1 MTHDEARRAIERVL
15 ARIAPEADL
24 GGLDPRAD
32 LRETLDLDSMDF
44 LNFVVGVHAD
54 TGLDVPESDYPK
66 LATLAGCI
74 AYLTAG
80 ERSPGGARE
89 RA

>member
-1 MTHDEARRAIERVL
+1 VTPDAARQAIARAL

-24 GGLDPRAD
+24 AAIDPRAD

-44 LNFVVGVHAD
+44 LNFIVGLHAE
-54 TGLDVPESDYPK
+54 TGVEVPESDYPK

-74 AYLTAG
+74 AYL
-80 ERSPGGARE
+80 GA
-89 RA
+89 A

>member
-1 MTHDEARRAIERVL
+1 VTPDEARGAIERAL

-44 LNFVVGVHAD
+44 LNFVVGLHAE
-54 TGLDVPESDYPK
+54 TGIEVPESDYPE

-74 AYLTAG
+74 AYLAAG
-80 ERSPGGARE
+80 GRQGA
-89 RA
+89 

>member
-1 MTHDEARRAIERVL
+1 MTRDEARRVIERVL

-24 GGLDPRAD
+24 GGLDPRVD

-44 LNFVVGVHAD
+44 LNFVVGLHSE

-66 LATLAGCI
+66 LATFEACI

-80 ERSPGGARE
+80 ERGPGGARQGV
-89 RA
+89 

>member
-1 MTHDEARRAIERVL
+1 MNPDEARSAIARAL

-32 LRETLDLDSMDF
+32 LRESLDLDSMDF
-44 LNFVVGVHAD
+44 LNFVVGLHAE
-54 TGLDVPESDYPK
+54 TGIEVPESDYPE
-66 LATLAGCI
+66 LATFAGCI

-80 ERSPGGARE
+80 ARPGA
-89 RA
+89 